1 MSAVDRPN
9 KNFENE
15 TTTHT
20 PYKEKQKSAKQVKI
34 KSSNPAF
41 EKWFGKRSYE
51 DQAHAA
57 FYSEH
62 L

>member
-9 KNFENE
+9 ENFDNE

-20 PYKEKQKSAKQVKI
+20 PYKEKQKAAVQVKI

-41 EKWFGKRSYE
+41 EKWFGERSYE

-57 FYSEH
+57 FYSEY